1 MPPGDSLET
10 YVGVV
15 YEGVDA
21 FKRSTPGFV
30 HGP

>member
-21 FKRSTPGFV
+21 FKIVSLPDS
-30 HGP
+30 

>member
-15 YEGVDA
+15 YEGVEALKIVSLPD
-21 FKRSTPGFV
+21 S
-30 HGP
+30 

>member
-1 MPPGDSLET
+1 MPPGDALET

-21 FKRSTPGFV
+21 FKIVSLPDS
-30 HGP
+30 